1 MKGNGFLMW
10 TLIVISFFVIFFS
23 NLNQAKAEELV
34 KIGAIFDM
42 TGFLAPIGSDSQ
54 KGALLAFEQTGYK
67 IGANKVEFV
76 WEDGGSHPA
85 TTMDKARKLVEVD
98 KVKLII
104 GPIHSGA
111 ALGMA
116 SYLDK
121 VKVPNI
127 SIAFHSDDMPLE
139 HGWMFIT
146 GGLLRQGAYAS
157 GVYAYEKLG
166 YRTAATLCQDY
177 VAGHEFIA
185 GFNQGFEE
193 SGGKIVQNQRYPQGT
208 KDFTP
213 YFVAIKK
220 ADCLAGWFPGGDAFA
235 ALPQYRDVGVKMPL
249 ILPEDGGV
257 AISPPAMKELGNS
270 IKGIVV
276 NALYSY
282 TADTPGNKEFVQAYQ
297 DKWKALPGP
306 MSGAAYAS
314 AHVAI
319 EGLKKCS
326 DYNSPESLRQ
336 AITGISINTVRG
348 PISFTQDR
356 VAVYTAFIVQVDN
369 NLIPNVVAQ
378 YRVKAEKSGNKM
390 MVGLAK

>member
-1 MKGNGFLMW
+1 MRQKRFFICVTML
-10 TLIVISFFVIFFS
+10 LLSFVVFC
-23 NLNQAKAEELV
+23 LHLPQAKAEEPI

-54 KGALLAFEQTGYK
+54 KGVLLAFEQAGHRIAGKK
-67 IGANKVEFV
+67 IELI

-121 VKVPNI
+121 VKVPNL
-127 SIAFHSDDMPLE
+127 SIAFHSDEMPLQ
-139 HGWMFIT
+139 HGWMFLN
-146 GGLLRQGAYAS
+146 GGLLRQGAYAT

-166 YRTAATLCQDY
+166 YRTAATICQDY

-185 GFNQGFEE
+185 GFIQGFED
-193 SGGKIVQNQRYPQGT
+193 SGGKIVQNQRYPHGT

-220 ADCLAGWFPGGDAFA
+220 ADCLAGWFPGADAFA
-235 ALPQYRDVGVKMPL
+235 ALPQYKDVGLKMPI

-257 AISPPAMKELGNS
+257 AISPPAMKELGDS

-297 DKWKALPGP
+297 NKWNALPGP
-306 MSGAAYAS
+306 MSGAGYAS
-314 AHVAI
+314 SHVAM
-319 EGLKKCS
+319 EGLRKCS
-326 DYNSPESLRQ
+326 DYTSPESLR
-336 AITGISINTVRG
+336 AALTSVSIDTVRG
-348 PISFTQDR
+348 HISFTPDR
-356 VAVYTAFIVQVDN
+356 VAVYTAFIVRVDDS
-369 NLIPNVVAQ
+369 LTPNVVAQ
-378 YRVKAEKSGNKM
+378 YRVKGERVGNKM
-390 MVGLAK
+390 VVGLVK

>member
-1 MKGNGFLMW
+1 MSKNGFLKG
-10 TLIVISFFVIFFS
+10 LIVLILFFVGLYS
-23 NLNQAKAEELV
+23 HSDQARAEEPL
-34 KIGAIFDM
+34 KIGAIFDL

-54 KGALLAFEQTGYK
+54 KGAVVAFEQAGYK
-67 IGANKVEFV
+67 VGGKQVQFV
-76 WEDGGSHPA
+76 WEDGGSDPA

-98 KVKLII
+98 KVKVII

-121 VKVPNI
+121 VKVPDI
-127 SIAFHSDDMPLE
+127 SIAFQPDEIALE
-139 HGWMFIT
+139 HGWMFLT

-157 GVYAYEKLG
+157 GVYAYQKLG
-166 YRTAATLCQDY
+166 YRTAATICQDY

-220 ADCLAGWFPGGDAFA
+220 ADCLAGWFPGADAFA
-235 ALPQYRDVGVKMPL
+235 ALPQYRNIGIKMPM
-249 ILPEDGGV
+249 ILPEDGGI
-257 AISPPAMKELGNS
+257 AISPPAMKELGDS

-276 NALYSY
+276 NALYCY
-282 TADTPGNKEFVQAYQ
+282 TANTPGNADFVKAYQ
-297 DKWKALPGP
+297 KKWNALPGP

-314 AHVAI
+314 SYVAM
-319 EGLKKCS
+319 EGLRKCS
-326 DYNSPESLRQ
+326 DYSSPEALRE
-336 AITGISINTVRG
+336 ALTGVSIDTVRG
-348 PISFTQDR
+348 HISFTSDR
-356 VAVYTAFIVQVDN
+356 VAVYTAFMVRVDDK
-369 NLIPNVVAQ
+369 LIPNVVAE
-378 YRVKAEKSGNKM
+378 YRVKGERVGNKM
-390 MVGLAK
+390 VVGLVK